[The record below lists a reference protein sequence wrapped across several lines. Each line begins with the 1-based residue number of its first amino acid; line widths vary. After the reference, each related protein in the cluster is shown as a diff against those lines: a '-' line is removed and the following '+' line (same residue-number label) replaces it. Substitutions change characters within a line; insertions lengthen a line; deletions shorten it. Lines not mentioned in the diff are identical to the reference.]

1 MFVFVMLVVQIGYPL
16 LGSYVVVGG
25 LIEDMLV
32 ANTTLVMHL
41 LAFFAGIILGRQQKD
56 VWVSEGGGLMAFW
69 KKRMVDIYSTTNA
82 EEKFRIQELFAQY
95 GIEYRMKVKDYA
107 RPNIVGSSAAMG
119 GLGNYPIRL
128 TTIFYVREED
138 IEAALALIH
147 Q

>member
-1 MFVFVMLVVQIGYPL
+1 
-16 LGSYVVVGG
+16 
-25 LIEDMLV
+25 
-32 ANTTLVMHL
+32 
-41 LAFFAGIILGRQQKD
+41 
-56 VWVSEGGGLMAFW
+56 MAFW

-82 EEKFRIQELFAQY
+82 EEKFRIQELFAQH

-107 RPNIVGSSAAMG
+107 RPNIMGSSAAMG